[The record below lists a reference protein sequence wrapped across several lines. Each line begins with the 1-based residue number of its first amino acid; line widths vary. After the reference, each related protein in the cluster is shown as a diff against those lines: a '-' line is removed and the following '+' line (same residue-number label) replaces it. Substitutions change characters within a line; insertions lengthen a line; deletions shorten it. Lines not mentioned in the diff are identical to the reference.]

1 MNRHRLEGLTGIRSR
16 DAASFCLVFKLR
28 GLEPR
33 FQTSYGS
40 SFLWSRSGSCSKNGR
55 NKYRERILTM
65 AKTLPAKGSSPDPL
79 KTIAHA
85 LDTAVKAAKVG
96 TADAK
101 KAADQAFPAASRFL
115 TRFVYTTS
123 YTFSYGVVFPTI
135 MIAKSIP
142 ANNAV
147 VHGFVD
153 GARAASEMV
162 DQWKHRPLEAP
173 AKPLASRSRSAKAK
187 RKTAS

>member
-1 MNRHRLEGLTGIRSR
+1 
-16 DAASFCLVFKLR
+16 
-28 GLEPR
+28 
-33 FQTSYGS
+33 
-40 SFLWSRSGSCSKNGR
+40 
-55 NKYRERILTM
+55 M
-65 AKTLPAKGSSPDPL
+65 AKTPAAKVSSRDPL
-79 KTIAHA
+79 KTVADA

-115 TRFVYTTS
+115 SRFVYTTS
-123 YTFSYGVVFPTI
+123 YTFSYGFVFPAV

-153 GARAASEMV
+153 GARAASDMV
-162 DQWKHRPLEAP
+162 DQLKHRQLDAP
-173 AKPLASRSRSAKAK
+173 AEPLASRSRSTKRK